1 MYSEKF
7 SDVGLLTS
15 GGLTGLFSV
24 LLETHGG
31 LIVTALSTI
40 VFMYLK
46 YKTNALD
53 RKLKQEKHT
62 EEMRM
67 RKEKHE
73 LEMELLKRDNDA
85 NDN

>member
-7 SDVGLLTS
+7 SDVGLLFS

-31 LIVTALSTI
+31 LIVTALSTL
-40 VFMYLK
+40 VFMHLK
-46 YKTNALD
+46 WKTNRLE
-53 RKLKQEKHT
+53 RKHKQEEHELKLK
-62 EEMRM
+62 ML
-67 RKEKHE
+67 KEKHDIK
-73 LEMELLKRDNDA
+73 MALLKEGNDT